1 MNSFKQMNHSL
12 EIIAPKLS
20 DKKRIYSFLKK
31 VDNQYHTPLSKRV
44 SLNSYAEKLALNAFN
59 FFLTET
65 DLDIAH
71 AAIYYNEL
79 ESSVFLSNIAI
90 LEEYAGYRLGG
101 FLLEEIE
108 LFSIEKKAKLLSLE
122 ADSDSDRLKKFYM
135 DRGFE
140 IISSNRNMSF
150 FTKQLTY

>member
-20 DKKRIYSFLKK
+20 DKNRIYSFLKK

-90 LEEYAGYRLGG
+90 LEEYAGYGLGS
-101 FLLEEIE
+101 LLLKEIE
-108 LFSIEKKAKLLSLE
+108 EFSISKNVETISLE
-122 ADSDSDRLKKFYM
+122 ADVNSDKLKGFYI

-140 IISSNRNMSF
+140 LIKFSPNTSF
-150 FTKQLTY
+150 FAKQLTY